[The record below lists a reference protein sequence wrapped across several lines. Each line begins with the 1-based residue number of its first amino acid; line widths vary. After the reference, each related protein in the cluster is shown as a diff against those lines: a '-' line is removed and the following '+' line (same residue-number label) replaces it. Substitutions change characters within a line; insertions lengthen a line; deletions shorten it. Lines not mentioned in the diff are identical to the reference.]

1 MHDDDR
7 MFHDARDA
15 VEFSLGRA
23 FADIEDARNGS
34 TYWPRSSATA
44 VRSTGS
50 EVRSR

>member
-23 FADIEDARNGS
+23 FAGIEEAR
-34 TYWPRSSATA
+34 AT
-44 VRSTGS
+44 RPTGHA
-50 EVRSR
+50 RRRPQ